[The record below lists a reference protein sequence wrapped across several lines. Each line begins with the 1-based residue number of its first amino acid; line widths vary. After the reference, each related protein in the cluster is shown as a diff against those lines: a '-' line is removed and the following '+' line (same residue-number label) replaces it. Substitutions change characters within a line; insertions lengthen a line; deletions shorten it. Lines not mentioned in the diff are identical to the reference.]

1 MDSLA
6 QFELRHVFD
15 VLIVAY
21 VLYRG
26 MLLIRGTRAVRMAIG
41 LLVMFVA
48 YIVARQLELRT
59 VDWVLSNVFT
69 YFVFA
74 ILILFQSEFRKA
86 LSSLGRTAFFRDLAA
101 PIAKEPFDDVISAA
115 TAMAKARRGALIVFE
130 RHVGLRNYIDQ
141 GIPLDATIT
150 YDLLFSIFHTQTA
163 LHDGAV
169 IIQGDRL
176 AAASC
181 FLPLT
186 TNPRLSRDLGS
197 RHRAAIGISEE
208 TDAVTLIVSEE
219 TGGISLAVDG
229 KIIRRLDAASLRRRL
244 KDLLVVTEAA
254 PEVEEPEEI
263 HADSDLETG
272 DLDAELQGEIE

>member
-6 QFELRHVFD
+6 QFKLRDVAD

-26 MLLIRGTRAVRMAIG
+26 ILLIRGTRAVRMAVG
-41 LLVMFVA
+41 LLLMFVF

-59 VDWVLSNVFT
+59 VDWVLQNVFT

-86 LSSLGRTAFFRDLAA
+86 LANLGRTPFFGDLAA
-101 PIAKEPFDDVISAA
+101 PIASEPFDDVISAA
-115 TAMAKARRGALIVFE
+115 TAMAKERRGALIVFE
-130 RHVGLRNYIDQ
+130 RNVGLRNYIDQ

-169 IIQGDRL
+169 IIQGSRM

-186 TNPRLSRDLGS
+186 TNPRLSRALGS

-208 TDAVTLIVSEE
+208 TDAVTLVVSEE

-229 KIIRRLDAASLRRRL
+229 KITRRLDAASLRRRL
-244 KDLLVVTEAA
+244 TDLLVVGKED
-254 PEVEEPEEI
+254 EK
-263 HADSDLETG
+263 ADPIAD
-272 DLDAELQGEIE
+272 DIVVDDAEGDLQGESE

>member
-1 MDSLA
+1 MDFLT
-6 QFELRHVFD
+6 QFELRDVAD

-26 MLLIRGTRAVRMAIG
+26 MLLIRGTRAVRMAVG
-41 LLVMFVA
+41 FLLMFVA

-86 LSSLGRTAFFRDLAA
+86 LANLGRTPFFRGMAA
-101 PIAKEPFDDVISAA
+101 PIAKEPFDDIISAA
-115 TAMAKARRGALIVFE
+115 TAMAKDRRGALIVFE
-130 RHVGLRNYIDQ
+130 RNVGLRNYIDQ

-150 YDLLFSIFHTQTA
+150 YDLLFSLFHTQTA

-169 IIQGDRL
+169 IIQGDRM

-208 TDAVTLIVSEE
+208 TDAVTLVVSEE

-229 KIIRRLDAASLRRRL
+229 KIMRRLDAASLRRRL
-244 KDLLVVTEAA
+244 TELLVVADEDDKIEPAEEREA
-254 PEVEEPEEI
+254 PERESHEEGLQEAPE
-263 HADSDLETG
+263 
-272 DLDAELQGEIE
+272 

>member
-6 QFELRHVFD
+6 QFELRDVAD

-26 MLLIRGTRAVRMAIG
+26 MLLIRGTRAVRMAVG
-41 LLVMFVA
+41 LLLMFVI

-59 VDWVLSNVFT
+59 VDWVLGNVFT

-86 LSSLGRTAFFRDLAA
+86 LANLGHTPFFGDLAA
-101 PIAKEPFDDVISAA
+101 PMASEPFDDVISAA
-115 TAMAKARRGALIVFE
+115 TSMAKERRGALIVFE
-130 RHVGLRNYIDQ
+130 RNVGLRNYIDQ

-169 IIQGDRL
+169 IIQGSRM

-186 TNPRLSRDLGS
+186 TNPRLSRALGS

-208 TDAVTLIVSEE
+208 TDAVTLVVSEE

-229 KIIRRLDAASLRRRL
+229 KITRRLDAATLRRRL
-244 KDLLVVTEAA
+244 TDLLVVGKEDET
-254 PEVEEPEEI
+254 
-263 HADSDLETG
+263 ADPIADDIVVDDAEG
-272 DLDAELQGEIE
+272 DLRGESE

>member
-1 MDSLA
+1 MDTLA
-6 QFELRHVFD
+6 QFALWDVAD

-21 VLYRG
+21 VLYRS
-26 MLLIRGTRAVRMAIG
+26 MLLIRGTRAVRIAIG
-41 LLVMFVA
+41 LLVMFGA

-74 ILILFQSEFRKA
+74 MLILFQSEFRKA
-86 LSSLGRTAFFRDLAA
+86 LANLGRTPFFRSLAA

-115 TAMAKARRGALIVFE
+115 TAMAKERRGALIVFE
-130 RHVGLRNYIDQ
+130 RNVGLRNYIDQ

-169 IIQGDRL
+169 IIQGNRM

-229 KIIRRLDAASLRRRL
+229 KIMRRLDAATLRRRL
-244 KDLLVVTEAA
+244 VELLVVGQDGDKVDRDAESDARVALADT
-254 PEVEEPEEI
+254 PQGEVE
-263 HADSDLETG
+263 
-272 DLDAELQGEIE
+272 